1 MFIFPGQQYIMLNLS
16 ICYYI
21 ERHCIQMIKSELL
34 CLHWDEVRREEP
46 DSQLFILYVVLLS
59 DSELQEPSLYNL
71 HMNLVIFE
79 LEG

>member
-1 MFIFPGQQYIMLNLS
+1 
-16 ICYYI
+16 
-21 ERHCIQMIKSELL
+21 MIKSELL
-34 CLHWDEVRREEP
+34 CLHWDEVRLEEP